1 MLYLCNGFEK
11 MKKNYIHPTIEI
23 TPFYAL
29 TALCE
34 SGGEGNINHGGNP
47 WDDAHSPRKRTEV
60 F

>member
-1 MLYLCNGFEK
+1 
-11 MKKNYIHPTIEI
+11 MKKNYTQPTIEM

-34 SGGEGNINHGGNP
+34 SGGGGNINHGGNP
-47 WDDAHSPRKRTEV
+47 WDDAHSPRKRTDV